1 MATEAKIVISASDQ
15 TKAAIAQAQASLQSL
30 GNQTTGLA
38 ARFGTLGL
46 AISAA
51 FTAVSYKG
59 AVDMLDKLDDLS
71 EKSGISTES
80 LSALRYAGEVT
91 GTSLDSLATGIT
103 KLSKNMAAAAGGNK
117 EAIATFAAMGVSIK
131 NQDGS
136 LRSMDAVLLDTAEAF
151 STYKDGPEK
160 AAFAMQLF
168 GKSGA
173 EMIPLLNLGAS
184 GIKALRDEASALGAV
199 YGGDLAKE
207 AATFNDNLK
216 KLELASEAA
225 KVSLLKDLVP
235 SLNEVA
241 DAMIRARK
249 EGGTLASLIAGFQTL
264 VTGTDRQKA
273 DKDLAE
279 ATDTLLRLQNSLS
292 SLKAQGFGD
301 DSRVVKN
308 VQQQI
313 DAQNELI
320 RVTQNMRKVLAG
332 DEDAKKATE
341 TASQAKRTKN
351 APIVPGAAP
360 AADHFADNFINQ
372 LITEYANLTGTVS
385 KYDEVLRKIDTA
397 SNKFSATERSRALTL
412 AGQIDAEKMRLEY
425 EKQHTKDIEAQAAAL
440 DKLEDSQAKSAKT
453 FLDNLTDLR
462 EGNKDQEFAL
472 SLIGQTTEA
481 AEKLRFER
489 ELAKKTDDDA
499 NRIRKDFV
507 DNLITEAEMQRRLL
521 AIDQERQRALGI
533 YSATRSAEDALK
545 TDPAR
550 GMSEAL
556 REYQETVR
564 DVAAS
569 TKELWANGIKGMED
583 ALVSFVQTG
592 KLDFRSLADSIIAD
606 MIRMQVRQ
614 SITGPLAAG
623 MGSGGLGGAF
633 NSLLGLFGQGKYI
646 EGSSSFVGPS
656 QTLTPLQFAE
666 GGRPPLGVPSLI
678 GERGP
683 ELFIP
688 DAPGVILPSN
698 KVGGASVTYAPQITI
713 DSRSDRG
720 QVLADV
726 SQLLQR
732 NNEQFAGMLRQQGV
746 I

>member
-1 MATEAKIVISASDQ
+1 MADASIKISAVDQ
-15 TKAAIAQAQASLQSL
+15 TKAAIESAKKNLSDLGTMTSSISMKMGSL
-30 GNQTTGLA
+30 GV
-38 ARFGTLGL
+38 
-46 AISAA
+46 AIGAA
-51 FTAVSYKG
+51 FSAGSLIHLI
-59 AVDMLDKLDDLS
+59 DMLDKLDDMAEKTGINVKTLS
-71 EKSGISTES
+71 E
-80 LSALRYAGEVT
+80 LRYAGESV
-91 GTSLDSLATGIT
+91 GTTQEQMAAGLT
-103 KLSKNMAAAAGGNK
+103 KLARLMGEAAGGNDQAK
-117 EAIATFAAMGVSIK
+117 ATFKALGIEI
-131 NQDGS
+131 N
-136 LRSMDAVLLDTAEAF
+136 DTTGKLKSTDKMLAEISQRF
-151 STYKDGPEK
+151 SGWDDGPEK
-160 AAFAMQLF
+160 AALAMRVF
-168 GKSGA
+168 GKSG
-173 EMIPLLNLGAS
+173 EDMIPLLNLGTAGLQS
-184 GIKALRDEASALGAV
+184 MAAEAKALGAV
-199 YGGDLAKE
+199 YGADVAKN
-207 AATFNDNLK
+207 AADFNDNLK
-216 KLELASEAA
+216 KIKMASEAA
-225 KVSLLKDLVP
+225 AIALSGPLVKALGDVSGAFV
-235 SLNEVA
+235 E
-241 DAMIRARK
+241 
-249 EGGTLASLIAGFQTL
+249 
-264 VTGTDRQKA
+264 
-273 DKDLAE
+273 
-279 ATDTLLRLQNSLS
+279 
-292 SLKAQGFGD
+292 
-301 DSRVVKN
+301 
-308 VQQQI
+308 
-313 DAQNELI
+313 
-320 RVTQNMRKVLAG
+320 
-332 DEDAKKATE
+332 AKKSGESYFAMLARSAAMFPKIPDMLGNLPGARFLQILQQGGAALNAPKTTGE
-341 TASQAKRTKN
+341 IQAYVNRLGGGAGGGRGFVNPRTS
-351 APIVPGAAP
+351 APIVQDRSNVKPP
-360 AADHFADNFINQ
+360 DHFADNFINQ
-372 LITEYANLTGTVS
+372 LISEYANLTGTVS
-385 KYDEVLRKIDTA
+385 KYDEVLRKLDT
-397 SNKFSATERSRALTL
+397 STEKFAPKERARALTL

-425 EKQHTKDIEAQAAAL
+425 EKQRTKDIEAQAAAL

-569 TKELWANGIKGMED
+569 TKEMWANGIKGMED

-606 MIRMQVRQ
+606 MIRIQVRQ